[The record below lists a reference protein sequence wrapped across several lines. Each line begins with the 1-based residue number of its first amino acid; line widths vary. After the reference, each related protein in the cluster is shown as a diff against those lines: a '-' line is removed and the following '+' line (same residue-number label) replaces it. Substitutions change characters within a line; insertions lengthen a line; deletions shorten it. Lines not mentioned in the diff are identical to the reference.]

1 MSRPPRLLLLSSYY
15 SPDLSAGSFRATA
28 LVAAL
33 RRLAPELRI
42 DVLTTLPNRYK
53 SFMSEAPE
61 LEAQGPLTIHRIR
74 LPAHASGMRDQARAY
89 LHYARAVLGRTSGV
103 EYDLVFATS
112 GRLMTAVL
120 AAVCARRTRAPLYLD
135 LRDIFVDT
143 IGDVLASP
151 WQRPMRMLFSPLEAF
166 AVRNATHVN
175 LVSEG
180 FRPYFESSFPQQSY
194 SFYTNGID
202 EEFLESVAVEV
213 RPVSHPLRVLYAG
226 NMGEGQG
233 LHAVIPGLAG
243 ALGERAHFRL
253 IGDGGRRAEL
263 IRTLEARGVQNVEL
277 LPPMPRAD
285 LVREYA
291 AADVLFLHLNA
302 YPAFEK
308 VLPSKIFEYAA
319 LGKPVWA
326 GVGGYAARF
335 LREEVRNSAVFTPCD
350 VDAGVRA
357 LEELELRPTPRP
369 EFIEKFDRRRIMA
382 LMATDLLRLIDRAHA
397 QKGR

>member
-1 MSRPPRLLLLSSYY
+1 MSRPRRLLLLSSYY
-15 SPDLSAGSFRATA
+15 SPDLSAGSFRTTA

-42 DVLTTLPNRYK
+42 DVFTTLPNRYK
-53 SFMSEAPE
+53 SFTSEAPE
-61 LEAQGPLTIHRIR
+61 LEVQGTLTIHRIR

-89 LHYARAVLGRTSGV
+89 LHYARAVLGRTSGE

-120 AAVCARRTRAPLYLD
+120 AAVCARRTRAGLYLD

-143 IGDVLASP
+143 IGDVLAGP
-151 WQRPMRMLFSPLEAF
+151 WQRPMRMLFTPLEAF
-166 AVRNATHVN
+166 AVRSATHVN

-180 FRPYFESSFPQQSY
+180 FRPYFESRFPQQRFSY
-194 SFYTNGID
+194 YTNGID
-202 EEFLESVAVEV
+202 EEFLESVAVEA
-213 RPVSHPLRVLYAG
+213 RPASHPLRVLYAG

-263 IRTLEARGVQNVEL
+263 MRTLESQGVRNVEL

-285 LVREYA
+285 LVREYV

-335 LREEVRNSAVFTPCD
+335 LREEVRNSAVFAPCD

-357 LEELELRPTPRP
+357 LEELELRATPRP

-382 LMATDLLRLIDRAHA
+382 VMATDLLRLIERAHA
-397 QKGR
+397 GKVR